1 MASSLALILR
11 GASEQ
16 LSGLCLLDSIA
27 PRTDH
32 GYQSQTPLEPGLLA
46 ARAGN
51 GMGRRF
57 RANEVFVTTAMIAR
71 CTAWAR
77 FRPSLPRAH
86 VWHFLLM
93 DSTPRSSPLHVLQ
106 KRGEGNQGSSSLLV
120 RGRRATGMHF
130 EALKSLL

>member
-1 MASSLALILR
+1 MGGQPHLLPILN
-11 GASEQ
+11 
-16 LSGLCLLDSIA
+16 
-27 PRTDH
+27 T
-32 GYQSQTPLEPGLLA
+32 PGLLA

-71 CTAWAR
+71 CAAWAR

-93 DSTPRSSPLHVLQ
+93 DSTPRAHYTCYKQGLDLRYLRQGHLE
-106 KRGEGNQGSSSLLV
+106 RGGILV
-120 RGRRATGMHF
+120 WKKLM
-130 EALKSLL
+130 